1 MVIYEMDTKKFNSK
15 NLVYYY
21 YENLIKPKKL
31 ETRNTLIDKKSYKAL
46 VINFTCYSPDES

>member
-1 MVIYEMDTKKFNSK
+1 MGIYEMDTKKFNSK
-15 NLVYYY
+15 NLIYYY

-46 VINFTCYSPDES
+46 VINFTWYNPDKS

>member
-46 VINFTCYSPDES
+46 VINFTCYSPDKS

>member
-1 MVIYEMDTKKFNSK
+1 MGIYEMDTKNFNSK

-31 ETRNTLIDKKSYKAL
+31 ETWNTLINKKSYKAL
-46 VINFTCYSPDES
+46 VINFTWYSPDKS